1 MLYVNEEEFLKLVM
15 EQGKVFDQKDYINA
29 LKLLSNSSNAQPQS
43 QVNIVRLD
51 NNIRKLEQLFAED
64 AC

>member
-1 MLYVNEEEFLKLVM
+1 M